1 MAGDCGATDARQGAT
16 KDEFESLAFDFRT
29 TEVVAE
35 VVEDGTGDFGGQ
47 GPCIVPCKSG
57 GFLDGK
63 DEPVLA

>member
-1 MAGDCGATDARQGAT
+1 VAGDCRATDARQGAT
-16 KDEFESLAFDFRT
+16 KDEFEGLAFDFRT

-47 GPCIVPCKSG
+47 GPCFVPGKSG
-57 GFLDGK
+57 SFLDRK

>member
-1 MAGDCGATDARQGAT
+1 MAGDRGATDARQGAT

-35 VVEDGTGDFGGQ
+35 VVEDGTGDFGGE
-47 GPCIVPCKSG
+47 GPCVVPGKSG
-57 GFLDGK
+57 SFLDGK

>member
-1 MAGDCGATDARQGAT
+1 MAGDCGATDARQGTT

-47 GPCIVPCKSG
+47 GPCIVPGKSG
-57 GFLDGK
+57 GFLDGE